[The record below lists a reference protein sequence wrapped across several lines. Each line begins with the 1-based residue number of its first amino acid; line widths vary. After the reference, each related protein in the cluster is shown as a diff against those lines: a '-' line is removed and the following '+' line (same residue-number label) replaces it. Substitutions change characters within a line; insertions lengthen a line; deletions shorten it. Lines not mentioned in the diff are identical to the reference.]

1 MWTHLDHL
9 ISHPVLFEGCGHF
22 LITCF
27 HSQFRSRDWDN
38 FWSPGLTPSF
48 VWEIWTLPDHDL
60 IALSVSFIEMWTP
73 PDHQVS
79 LPVSFERCGHIL
91 ITRSHS
97 QFRGHLVPLPVSFE
111 RCWHILTTWSHSQ
124 FCSRGMCTLSDHLV
138 SLPVSF
144 ERFVHFLNARS
155 NSQFHSRD
163 IDTSCPPGLTPCFVR
178 EIWTLSDR
186 QDSLPVL
193 F

>member
-1 MWTHLDHL
+1 MWTHFDHL

-22 LITCF
+22 LITWF

-73 PDHQVS
+73 PDYQVS

-124 FCSRGMCTLSDHLV
+124 FRSRDWNTFWSPGLTPSFVREIGTLPDHLV
-138 SLPVSF
+138 SFPVSF
-144 ERFVHFLNARS
+144 LEM
-155 NSQFHSRD
+155 
-163 IDTSCPPGLTPCFVR
+163 
-178 EIWTLSDR
+178 
-186 QDSLPVL
+186 
-193 F
+193 